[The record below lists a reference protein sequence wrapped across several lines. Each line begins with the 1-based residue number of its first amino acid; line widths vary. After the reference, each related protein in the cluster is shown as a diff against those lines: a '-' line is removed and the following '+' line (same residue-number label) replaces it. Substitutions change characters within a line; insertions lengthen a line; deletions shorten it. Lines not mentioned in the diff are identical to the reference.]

1 MGVYIANR
9 SKPIHCYDCEDF
21 NNGFECW
28 ANDDKRIDIS
38 EEYAHRK
45 LHKDCPLTEIDLVR
59 CGECRKWREEDGER
73 FCGISELI
81 CSADDF
87 CSYGERRAD
96 ENALGR

>member
-59 CGECRKWREEDGER
+59 CGECKWYKDFDGCL
-73 FCGISELI
+73 FSTDGVKP
-81 CSADDF
+81 DDF
-87 CSYGERRAD
+87 CSYGE
-96 ENALGR
+96 